1 MNTDFLK
8 IIATGIPWTIIVTV
22 GSFTVGALLGIP
34 LCAMH
39 VSTSRLLHW
48 LAVTLI
54 LILRSVPPIVW
65 LFVLYFGL
73 GSGYLP
79 VSAIQASVI
88 ALGLITAANMA
99 EIYRGALKSIH
110 FGQWEACHALNLPR
124 WSQFWDVLVPQLF
137 RVTLP
142 SAASYII
149 ALLKDSAIASTIGVT
164 EIAYQASYVSRQ
176 SHQGIQVFSLAAL
189 IYILVSLPVASLAR
203 YTDGVMRAK
212 VAQ

>member
-1 MNTDFLK
+1 MNVDYLK
-8 IIATGIPWTIIVTV
+8 LIATGIPWTIVVTA
-22 GSFTVGALLGIP
+22 GSFAVGALLAIP

-48 LAVTLI
+48 LAVGVI
-54 LILRSVPPIVW
+54 LFCRSIPPIVW

-79 VSAIQASVI
+79 VGPIQASII
-88 ALGLITAANMA
+88 ALGVITAANMA

-110 FGQWEACHALNLPR
+110 FGQWEACQALNLPR

-149 ALLKDSAIASTIGVT
+149 GLLKDSAIASMIGVT
-164 EIAYQASYVSRQ
+164 EIAYQAAYITRQ
-176 SHQGIQVFSLAAL
+176 SHQGIEVFSLAAL
-189 IYILVSLPVASLAR
+189 IYILISLPIAGLAR